1 MANKKQSPF
10 KWLPLAMAAVS
21 VGTSIFGAI
30 SANKQRRIA
39 ERKEREARREMDAL
53 KSRYANLDTSN
64 PFLNL
69 ENTMEDLTI
78 NQQQANFEKQ
88 QFQQSQANILSGLR
102 GAAGSSGVAALA
114 QTLAQQGQLAA
125 QRSSA
130 SIGQQEAANQMA
142 ERQVAGQIQGMERQ
156 GEMYSRNLEREK
168 TETLLGMSQQETA
181 AYGQQAGEARQQ
193 MWSSI
198 AGGVEGAA
206 NMFAGFGGGERPL
219 AGFGGGQF
227 DRFGNIAGPY
237 PQSSA
242 LREYQRWNTNKNNNN
257 TLGNVVIGG

>member
-10 KWLPLAMAAVS
+10 KWLPVAMAAVS
-21 VGTSIFGAI
+21 VGTSVFGAI
-30 SANKQRRIA
+30 SANRQRKIA
-39 ERKEREARREMDAL
+39 EEKEDEARKEMEAL
-53 KSRYANLDTSN
+53 KDQYANLDTSN

-69 ENTMEDLTI
+69 ENTMEDLTV
-78 NQQQANFEKQ
+78 NQQQAEFEKQ
-88 QFQQSQANILSGLR
+88 QFQQSQANIMDSLR
-102 GAAGSSGVAALA
+102 GAAGGSGVAALA
-114 QTLAQQGQLAA
+114 QQLAQSGQLAA

-142 ERQVAGQIQGMERQ
+142 ERQMAGQIQGMERQ

-227 DRFGNIAGPY
+227 DRFGNTVGLD

-242 LREYQRWNTNKNNNN
+242 LRENQWWWNKNKNNNN
-257 TLGNVVIGG
+257 TLGDIVIK